1 MSEIKINNIPVIT
14 ENNGSVSLTTGT
26 ADIGNVNVG
35 NINVS
40 SSNHTWTLKGI
51 DAPIGDSQT
60 GTAPNTTNNDS
71 GQLAI
76 YNGATKLWGITEHG
90 YNIKP
95 NIPAYNATLY
105 GYNQPNNGDSG
116 DPGVYNYNGSTSY
129 GDIIIKASNI
139 RFNNGNHY
147 DPTTGYFT
155 CPIDGIYVASFNSNW
170 YGLNVDSRFR
180 PSILKNGADIHWFYE
195 SKYTD
200 WQQISGCVTISANA
214 GDYIYFYKSS
224 TNGGG
229 GGADTSYY
237 THFSVYLL
245 A

>member
-26 ADIGNVNVG
+26 ANIGNVNVD

-60 GTAPNTTNNDS
+60 GAAPDTTDNDS

-105 GYNQPNNGDSG
+105 SHNQPNNGDSG

-129 GDIIIKASNI
+129 GNIIIKASNI

-155 CPIDGIYVASFNSNW
+155 CPVDGI
-170 YGLNVDSRFR
+170 
-180 PSILKNGADIHWFYE
+180 
-195 SKYTD
+195 
-200 WQQISGCVTISANA
+200 
-214 GDYIYFYKSS
+214 
-224 TNGGG
+224 
-229 GGADTSYY
+229 
-237 THFSVYLL
+237 
-245 A
+245 